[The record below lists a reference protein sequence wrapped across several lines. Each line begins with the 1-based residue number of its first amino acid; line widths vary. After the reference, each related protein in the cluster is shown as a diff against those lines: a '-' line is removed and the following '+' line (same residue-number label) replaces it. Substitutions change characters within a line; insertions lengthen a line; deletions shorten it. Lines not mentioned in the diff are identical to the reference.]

1 MFRSGGVIGSGD
13 SINVL
18 VLCVCAG
25 TPGTGGTSERA
36 RVVPMRR
43 KLGVVGCRVL
53 SRAVPPDV
61 AVPRVVAE
69 VACREDTEVACDEF
83 RTRDAGDEVGVVDTF
98 VRWWA
103 TAVAELFVT
112 LFGADVVLARGLMRD
127 VVTLFVLVSDISEQR
142 VDPDKVRLRP
152 ELSGTDSVVD
162 DDGFDRRDTREGG
175 FLIDV
180 VGDGV
185 GVVRLS
191 AVWLLVLTVSLA
203 GSEPAQCK
211 SATEHMG
218 NISTHHEEYL
228 ANHSQ
233 TCFARRIRSL
243 GFRER

>member
-1 MFRSGGVIGSGD
+1 MFRSWGVIGSGD
-13 SINVL
+13 SISVL
-18 VLCVCAG
+18 VLSACVG

-43 KLGVVGCRVL
+43 ELGVVGCRVL
-53 SRAVPPDV
+53 SRAAPPDV

-69 VACREDTEVACDEF
+69 VVCREDTEVDEV

-98 VRWWA
+98 VRWWV
-103 TAVAELFVT
+103 TAAAGLFVT

-127 VVTLFVLVSDISEQR
+127 VVTLFVFVSDISVQR

-152 ELSGTDSVVD
+152 ELSGTDRVVV
-162 DDGFDRRDTREGG
+162 DDGFDRRETREGG
-175 FLIDV
+175 FLIGV

-185 GVVRLS
+185 GVIRLS
-191 AVWLLVLTVSLA
+191 TVWLLVLTVSLA
-203 GSEPAQCK
+203 GSEPAQRK
-211 SATEHMG
+211 SATEHLG
-218 NISTHHEEYL
+218 NISTHHEAYL

-233 TCFARRIRSL
+233 KCFARRIRSL

>member
-1 MFRSGGVIGSGD
+1 
-13 SINVL
+13 VL
-18 VLCVCAG
+18 VLSVCVD
-25 TPGTGGTSERA
+25 TLGTGGTSKR

-43 KLGVVGCRVL
+43 ELGVVGCRIL
-53 SRAVPPDV
+53 SRAALPDV
-61 AVPRVVAE
+61 AVPRVVVEA
-69 VACREDTEVACDEF
+69 VCREGTEVACDEV

-103 TAVAELFVT
+103 TAVAGLFVT
-112 LFGADVVLARGLMRD
+112 LFGTDVVLARGLRRD
-127 VVTLFVLVSDISEQR
+127 VVTLFVFVSDISEQR

-152 ELSGTDSVVD
+152 ELSGTDRVVD
-162 DDGFDRRDTREGG
+162 DDGFDRRETREGG
-175 FLIDV
+175 FLIGV

-191 AVWLLVLTVSLA
+191 AVRLLVLTASLA
-203 GSEPAQCK
+203 GSEPAQRK
-211 SATEHMG
+211 SVTEHLR
-218 NISTHHEEYL
+218 NISTHREAYL